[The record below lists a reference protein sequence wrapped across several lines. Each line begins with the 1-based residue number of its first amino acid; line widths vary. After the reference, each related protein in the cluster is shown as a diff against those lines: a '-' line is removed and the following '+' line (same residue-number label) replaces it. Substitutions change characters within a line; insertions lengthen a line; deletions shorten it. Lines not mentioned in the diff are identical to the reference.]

1 MMKLRLPFL
10 AASLALV
17 LSAAQPAQA
26 ETVVIGLDG
35 SYPPFASVGSDGEL
49 QGFDVDLVKAVC
61 EAKSLSCELRN
72 VPYDGIFAALD
83 SGKIQVIAA
92 GMNITDERKQKYA
105 MPGPYLKGPMS
116 FMTTA
121 SSDVDG
127 TLATLEGKSVG
138 TVGASVFEKYLTAN
152 MGSKIEL
159 KTYDSMDAAV
169 LDLDAGR
176 VAAVFGEVVQL
187 QPAYVQAKPGAYKL
201 AGQPISDPTYAGQGK
216 GLIVKL
222 DNAALATS
230 VNEGIAAIVKDGKH
244 AELTKKWFGVEI
256 PAN

>member
-1 MMKLRLPFL
+1 MINLRLPLL
-10 AASLALV
+10 AASLAVV
-17 LSAAQPAQA
+17 LSIGRPAQA
-26 ETVVIGLDG
+26 DTVVIGLDG

-61 EAKSLSCELRN
+61 KAESLQCELRN

-92 GMNITDERKQKYA
+92 GMNITDERKQKYG
-105 MPGPYLKGPMS
+105 MPGPYLKGPMA
-116 FMTTA
+116 FMTTEG
-121 SSDVDG
+121 SNIDG
-127 TLATLEGKSVG
+127 TLATLEGKAVG

-152 MGSKIEL
+152 MGSKIDL

-187 QPAYVQAKPGAYKL
+187 QPAYVQAKPGTYKI
-201 AGQPISDPTYAGQGK
+201 AGQPIADPTYAGQGK
-216 GLIVKL
+216 GMIVAL
-222 DNAALATS
+222 ENAALTQS
-230 VNEGIAAIVKDGKH
+230 INEGIAAIVKDGTH
-244 AELTKKWFGVEI
+244 AALTKKWFGVEI